1 FSAIAKARSAT
12 SDPHFIC
19 SIIPL
24 PKALSLAGLLT
35 LDETEE
41 VLRAT
46 AGGEA
51 MGLDGLSAELKLELG
66 REPPEM
72 LFHLHS
78 IIVVIWASD
87 EVSRELKNATV
98 SVP

>member
-1 FSAIAKARSAT
+1 
-12 SDPHFIC
+12 
-19 SIIPL
+19 
-24 PKALSLAGLLT
+24 
-35 LDETEE
+35 
-41 VLRAT
+41 
-46 AGGEA
+46 